1 MRDAFGGTFMIQ
13 ILLVFIIIYV
23 GFIGI
28 AINYGRAFR
37 IKNYVIDYLEEHE
50 ISSLNLNASA
60 KTELESAV
68 KQLSIS
74 NKYVDSNNNICS
86 KITESATT
94 KCINGIVIEE
104 NSRVKKHGVEYVY
117 YTVNT
122 YIGYNLGF
130 LNSLLSLGGNSSGS
144 VIAGYF
150 RISGETKVIVR
161 N

>member
-1 MRDAFGGTFMIQ
+1 MVQ
-13 ILLVFIIIYV
+13 IILVFIILYV
-23 GFIGI
+23 GFIAI

-50 ISSLNLNASA
+50 ISSLNNLSA
-60 KTELESAV
+60 AAKADLENGI
-68 KQLSIS
+68 LDLTIS
-74 NKYVDSNNNICS
+74 NGYVDSSNNICDS
-86 KITESATT
+86 VTESTT
-94 KCINGIVIEE
+94 LKCINGVVIEMNDTE
-104 NSRVKKHGVEYVY
+104 VKHGVTYVY